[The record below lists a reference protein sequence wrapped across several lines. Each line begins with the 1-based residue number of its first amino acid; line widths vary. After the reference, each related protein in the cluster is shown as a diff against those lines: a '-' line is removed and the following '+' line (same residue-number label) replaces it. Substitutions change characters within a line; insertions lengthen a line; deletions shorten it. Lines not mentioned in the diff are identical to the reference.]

1 MFFLFILIYD
11 KEKNKNNNNN
21 NNWGIHAM
29 IVYFALCLLVND

>member
-11 KEKNKNNNNN
+11 KEKSKNNNN

>member
-11 KEKNKNNNNN
+11 KEKNKNNNN

>member
-11 KEKNKNNNNN
+11 KGKNKNNNN